1 MTELMQVTEYILR
14 YELLI
19 AGLLR
24 EAQGARCP
32 ISGCTNPFWPP
43 LRCFVY
49 LQLPDAAP
57 NSASAAVHVDTIGT
71 FL

>member
-32 ISGCTNPFWPP
+32 I
-43 LRCFVY
+43 
-49 LQLPDAAP
+49 
-57 NSASAAVHVDTIGT
+57 
-71 FL
+71 